1 MQKTGAPLAISASDC
16 AKPSF
21 QQLTWA
27 ATPSSIHP
35 NPNPNGQLAL
45 QNCDSEEM
53 LLLSP
58 VPHRMKSLI
67 TGKTGVIDMTKCL
80 FSQLPCHNFAEFRQ
94 RCLQLVSARIEIEAH
109 VAFSRMQ
116 CALFVEIRL
125 VTNARG
131 RGGRAV
137 KHLQLREQRR
147 RVVGRP
153 IVIDAKPQL
162 VSSVVSAIRTSHR
175 VGIRLRRH
183 TLQWSGVSRS
193 HYVAHLRRRQQ
204 GTRVGRFSRCVR
216 RSRKEINRKQDRK
229 STRLNS

>member
-94 RCLQLVSARIEIEAH
+94 RCSQLVSARIEIEAH

-147 RVVGRP
+147 RVVGRTLTINDEP
-153 IVIDAKPQL
+153 VTVAGVQPASFDLASVFAPGSHFDLYFPFPLSNETNRWGNTMAMVSLLSGNGKYRSKWLPGAK
-162 VSSVVSAIRTSHR
+162 
-175 VGIRLRRH
+175 
-183 TLQWSGVSRS
+183 
-193 HYVAHLRRRQQ
+193 
-204 GTRVGRFSRCVR
+204 
-216 RSRKEINRKQDRK
+216 
-229 STRLNS
+229 